1 MSRER
6 CWQLKRL
13 SSAAAGPPVWLWS
26 MGVYAAHMLTRYVV
40 CCCTCTSTPGRAGH
54 ASSSLPGVIP
64 DASHLYAGNGPAAL
78 AIAQTDGPA
87 DEPGD
92 EAQPSTDPVPG
103 GPHPQALYSCSTQRS
118 ALPSETAP
126 DGLPGSQRQCC
137 RITRRQIEAFAG
149 FLQHVHAWWHQ
160 QICPGPAD
168 SVGVPQARRRASTKA
183 RGIAASTS
191 TSPAARRARPAKLRP
206 TCRRRLQPRHA
217 RARSPH
223 RRQRSPSRAPPR
235 PSG

>member
-1 MSRER
+1 MTCNSPVSCSCQSKYLVCRMGAIQRWLSSSQMVMSASPQSRRSPQVSRER

-103 GPHPQALYSCSTQRS
+103 GPHPPPLLCASPVQ
-118 ALPSETAP
+118 
-126 DGLPGSQRQCC
+126 
-137 RITRRQIEAFAG
+137 
-149 FLQHVHAWWHQ
+149 LQHPKF
-160 QICPGPAD
+160 CSGLR
-168 SVGVPQARRRASTKA
+168 GST
-183 RGIAASTS
+183 
-191 TSPAARRARPAKLRP
+191 
-206 TCRRRLQPRHA
+206 
-217 RARSPH
+217 
-223 RRQRSPSRAPPR
+223 
-235 PSG
+235 